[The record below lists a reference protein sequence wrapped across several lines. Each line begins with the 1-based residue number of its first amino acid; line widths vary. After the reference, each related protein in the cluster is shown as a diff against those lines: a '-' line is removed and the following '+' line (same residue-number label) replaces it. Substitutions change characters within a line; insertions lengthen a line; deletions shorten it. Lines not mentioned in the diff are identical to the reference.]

1 MMNPPHKN
9 LERYFWGEFL
19 PIEQELACEKLVAED
34 HELRK
39 NFHQVS
45 QLKRR
50 FEMLKEHFKRSE
62 ELQRTQWLIRSK
74 AERPIPSFIRED
86 VRDVIESLQLE
97 NCASKAIHKEII
109 RRIGHIPVKR
119 SQKPEVDTVS
129 EMMESLDVSMSY
141 SISKSDRSYIDYD
154 DMLGKAKKG
163 QIDRTN
169 AVNFVEE
176 RYPEVVYFMRHYFN
190 REYARWVS
198 SVGYSRVL
206 TPLEKNQSRSRV
218 KAAIDLIEA
227 VTNMDH

>member
-1 MMNPPHKN
+1 MMNPVHEN

-97 NCASKAIHKEII
+97 SCATKAIHKEII

-119 SQKPEVDTVS
+119 TQKPEAETVS
-129 EMMESLDVSMSY
+129 EMMDSLDVSMSY
-141 SISKSDRSYIDYD
+141 SIPESSRRYIDYD

-163 QIDRTN
+163 QIDRLN

-176 RYPEVVYFMRHYFN
+176 RYPEVVYFMRHHFN
-190 REYARWVS
+190 VEYKRWRNS
-198 SVGYSRVL
+198 SRYSYVL
-206 TPLEKNQSRSRV
+206 SPLEFNKPIGRV
-218 KAAIDLIEA
+218 KAAIEIIDIA
-227 VTNMDH
+227 GKTT

>member
-1 MMNPPHKN
+1 
-9 LERYFWGEFL
+9 
-19 PIEQELACEKLVAED
+19 VAED

-50 FEMLKEHFKRSE
+50 FNMLREHFKRSE

-74 AERPIPSFIRED
+74 TERPIPSFIRED

-97 NCASKAIHKEII
+97 NCATKAIHKEII

-119 SQKPEVDTVS
+119 TQKPETETVS
-129 EMMESLDVSMSY
+129 EMMDSLDVSMSY
-141 SISKSDRSYIDYD
+141 SISKSARSYIDYD

-163 QIDRTN
+163 KIDRAN
-169 AVNFVEE
+169 AVNFVKE

-190 REYARWVS
+190 SEYMSWCDS
-198 SVGYSRVL
+198 KGHSNVL
-206 TPLEKNQSRSRV
+206 TPLELNKPTSSVVVAIGIVDKVSRL
-218 KAAIDLIEA
+218 DG
-227 VTNMDH
+227 